1 MYCRSKAA
9 KQAAG
14 SQAAAYAYAGSPAI
28 QPCLHGWPRRGPNLL
43 GGPHTHTRPS
53 RPVAA
58 TAAADD
64 GGVQHTNVGHQPAAQ
79 STPRVPQIR
88 ECLRTHI
95 YHHGCPSYTFKTH
108 QKRRRK
114 TRAGSTALT
123 VCLRFPHSLNKI
135 VPHLR
140 AASTRRIL

>member
-1 MYCRSKAA
+1 M
-9 KQAAG
+9 
-14 SQAAAYAYAGSPAI
+14 QAAACAHAGSPGS
-28 QPCLHGWPRRGPNLL
+28 QPCTHAAAACLHGRAAAVLTYWVGLTVSRPRRPAAAAA
-43 GGPHTHTRPS
+43 
-53 RPVAA
+53 AA
-58 TAAADD
+58 TDD

-79 STPRVPQIR
+79 STPRVPQIL

-95 YHHGCPSYTFKTH
+95 YHHGCPSYTFRTH

-123 VCLRFPHSLNKI
+123 VCLRFPQSLNKI